1 MNSNLMA
8 ENKMIRERI
17 EQAEDE
23 VFEMQEA
30 LRKGSSETTKEE
42 MEIKELKSINKN
54 LAERIEFLQRR

>member
-23 VFEMQEA
+23 VFEMQET

>member
-1 MNSNLMA
+1 MA

-23 VFEMQEA
+23 VFEMQET

>member
-1 MNSNLMA
+1 MA